1 MSVAHTPGPWTTNCP
16 YGGTIYI
23 DARISSKSMQEVASC
38 GPTEEP
44 DQQQANASLIAA
56 APDLLELA
64 QLVYNSFSGG
74 LVMTFSDA
82 DVEAFGSAISK
93 ATGGKS

>member
-1 MSVAHTPGPWTTNCP
+1 MSKHTPGPWEWDDTVWN
-16 YGGTIYI
+16 Y
-23 DARISSKSMQEVASC
+23 DQEQSAPWLVSTDHIILSGQIKC
-38 GPTEEP
+38 TSE
-44 DQQQANASLIAA
+44 ANAKLIAA